1 MDGCGKP
8 MFTTLE
14 ASNSKRMN
22 DGYEDM
28 KPKEGLVGGIYRQ
41 LVNGKRLPDAK
52 PNADSA

>member
-52 PNADSA
+52 PSADSA